1 MGDRYSHPQCTEAD
15 LLADLCRVQQEL
27 GYINQEAYNDH
38 GLYSHQTMRKRFGSW
53 LNACTAAGLASRSHT
68 GRVVRE
74 IELEPRRCL
83 GAGADHLFQAIK
95 ADPSHRIC
103 DACKRRTAPDAW
115 DRIAVA
121 DGWEVVGA

>member
-1 MGDRYSHPQCTEAD
+1 MWNKGLHLLTNEAMIAD
-15 LLADLCRVQQEL
+15 LRAVHAEL
-27 GYINQEAYNDH
+27 GYINQDAYRDR
-38 GLYSHQTMRKRFGSW
+38 GQYASCTLKKRFGSW
-53 LNACTAAGLASRSHT
+53 LDACAAAGLESRSDPRRHAQQ
-68 GRVVRE
+68 
-74 IELEPRRCL
+74 IEREPRRCL

>member
-1 MGDRYSHPQCTEAD
+1 MWNKGKYLISTEAMLED
-15 LLADLCRVQQEL
+15 LRAVHAEL
-27 GYINQEAYNDH
+27 GFINQEAYRDA
-38 GLYSHQTMRKRFGSW
+38 GRYSAENMKRRFGSW
-53 LNACTAAGLASRSHT
+53 LQACEAAGLESRSHT
-68 GRVVRE
+68 GRN
-74 IELEPRRCL
+74 LTDQPTEPRRCL